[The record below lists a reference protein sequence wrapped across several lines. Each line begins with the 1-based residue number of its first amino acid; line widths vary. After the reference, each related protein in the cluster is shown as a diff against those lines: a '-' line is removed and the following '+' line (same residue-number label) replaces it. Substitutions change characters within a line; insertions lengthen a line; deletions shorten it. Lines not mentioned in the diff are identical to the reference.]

1 MQHMSSL
8 SGLAPF
14 PLAFDQAVAQRGLDT
29 WTDPAGPVPETIRSL
44 ASDPGVHSL
53 LAAIFG
59 NSPFLGD
66 LAIREAGALARLIID
81 GPEAALAAARQAM
94 DGAAFYG
101 LDEATAMQRLRVAR
115 RQVALIVAAADI
127 AGLWPLEKVIA
138 ALSDFAEEAIRAA
151 IGHLLGEAVRRGDLP
166 PGDPANPEK
175 GSGYIVLGMGKLG
188 GRELNYSSDVDLIV
202 LFDSQATTY
211 CGRRTPEDFFIRVTR
226 SLVKILQERTADGY
240 VFRTDLRLRPD
251 PGATPV
257 ALSVDAAE
265 IYYQTIGQNW
275 ERQALIK
282 ARQVAGDP
290 VAGAGFL
297 SRIRP
302 FVWRRNLDFAAI
314 ADIQAMKAKIH
325 AHHGF
330 SRISARG
337 HDVKLGLGGIREVE
351 FFVQLQQLIA
361 GGRDPSLRNPTTLG
375 MLDALV
381 AAGTLSAEERATLA
395 DAYHYLRRVEHRL
408 QMVADE
414 QTHTVPDD
422 EAGFARVSTFLGY
435 KNTEAFSAELLH
447 HLEQVHSRFMKLFGA
462 APEETAT
469 SLPEEPEALALA
481 LSGFGFGDGRRAAE
495 IVGAWH
501 MRRYR
506 ALRAER
512 AIHLL
517 DRLVP
522 QILRE
527 LAQTNAPDD
536 ALMRFDNFLASQ
548 PAGVPLLSL
557 LEANP
562 WLLNLIAEIMGS
574 APALAETLT
583 RRPVLLD
590 AVLSRDFH
598 APLPDSV
605 QLQALLESQLDR
617 APDMQDM
624 LDTAR
629 IWVSERKFQV
639 GMQMLRRVIDADAA
653 GNALSDI
660 ADVTVR
666 ALFPRVEAAFASVHG
681 RPADG
686 GLAVVA
692 MGRLGA
698 RAMTP
703 TSDLDLIFVYEA
715 GDDLAQT
722 EGGSRPLAVAT
733 WYARLSQ
740 RLITSLTALTGEGR
754 LYEVDMRLRPSGSKG
769 PIAVSRAGFEAYQKT
784 EAWTWEQMALTRARV
799 IAGKPDIAARI
810 TAGIQTILCTKR
822 DPEVVRRDVADMRAR
837 LEKEF
842 GTADPW
848 AIKMVPG
855 GMVDLEFIAQWLIL
869 VQAHAHPEIVE
880 RDISRV
886 FERAGALGV
895 IEAGDAAFLARA
907 ARLERQIMTQVRLI
921 AGRDGGLGD
930 APQSLKQSVVRALG
944 ASTFEALSDE
954 LVSVEA
960 EVRRQYIHLVQNAAG
975 RHTQPSASTLQATT
989 EAQ

>member
-1 MQHMSSL
+1 MQHL
-8 SGLAPF
+8 SFLSAFGPF
-14 PLAFDQAVAQRGLDT
+14 PKAYDPDAARRGLDA
-29 WTDPAGPVPETIRSL
+29 WADPAGPVPDEFRPL
-44 ASDPGVHSL
+44 ATDPSVRGL
-53 LAAIFG
+53 LCALFG

-66 LAIREAGALARLIID
+66 LAIREAAWLARLIQD
-81 GPEAALAAARQAM
+81 GPEVALAGAREAM
-94 DGAAFYG
+94 DGAGFAR

-115 RQVALIVAAADI
+115 RRVALIVGAADI
-127 AGLWPLEKVIA
+127 AGIWPLGKVIA
-138 ALSDFAEEAIRAA
+138 ALSDFAEDA
-151 IGHLLGEAVRRGDLP
+151 IGAAVRHLLGEAVRRGELP
-166 PGDPANPEK
+166 AGDPACPEQ

-202 LFDSQATTY
+202 LFDSQATSY
-211 CGRRTPEDFFIRVTR
+211 CGRRSPEDFFVRVTR
-226 SLVKILQERTADGY
+226 ALVKLLQERTADGY

-265 IYYQTIGQNW
+265 VYYQTIGQNW

-282 ARQVAGDP
+282 ARPVAGDP
-290 VAGAGFL
+290 TAGAGFL

-330 SRISARG
+330 AGISARG

-361 GGRDPSLRNPTTLG
+361 GGRDPALRDPTTLG

-381 AAGTLSAEERATLA
+381 IAGTLTAEECGTLA

-408 QMVADE
+408 QMIADE

-422 EAGFARVSTFLGY
+422 EAGFARVATFLGY
-435 KNTEAFSAELLH
+435 QSAEHFAAELLH
-447 HLEQVHSRFMKLFGA
+447 HLEQVHTRFMKLFGA
-462 APEETAT
+462 TEDDAAP
-469 SLPEEPEALALA
+469 SLPDDPEALAEA

-495 IVGAWH
+495 IIDAWH
-501 MRRYR
+501 KRRYR
-506 ALRAER
+506 ALRTER

-527 LAQTNAPDD
+527 LAETNAPDD
-536 ALMRFDNFLASQ
+536 ALMRFDNFLGAQ

-557 LEANP
+557 LDANP

-590 AVLSRDFH
+590 GVLSRDFH
-598 APLPDSV
+598 APLPARE
-605 QLQALLESQLDR
+605 QLEAQLEIQLDR

-624 LDTAR
+624 LDAAR
-629 IWVSERKFQV
+629 IWVAERKFQV
-639 GMQMLRRVIDADAA
+639 GVQMLRRVLDADQA
-653 GNALSDI
+653 GDALSDI
-660 ADVTVR
+660 ADATVR
-666 ALFPRVEAAFASVHG
+666 ALLPRVEAAFAVLHG

-686 GLAVVA
+686 GLVVIA

-698 RAMTP
+698 RALTP
-703 TSDLDLIFVYEA
+703 TSDLDLIFVYESE
-715 GDDLAQT
+715 DDLAPT
-722 EGGSRPLAVAT
+722 IGATRPLAVAT

-740 RLITSLTALTGEGR
+740 RLITALTALTGEGR

-769 PIAVSRAGFEAYQKT
+769 PIAVSRSGFAAYQKT

-799 IAGKPDIAARI
+799 IAGAPDIARRVGAV
-810 TAGIQTILCTKR
+810 ILQALCRRR
-822 DPEVVRRDVADMRAR
+822 DPEAVRRDVADMRAR

-842 GTADPW
+842 GSTDPW
-848 AIKMVPG
+848 AIKMAPG

-869 VQAHAHPEIVE
+869 VHAHDHPEMVE
-880 RDISRV
+880 RDIAKV
-886 FERAGALGV
+886 FRQAGALGLL
-895 IEAGDAAFLARA
+895 AQSDAQFLAEA
-907 ARLERQIMTQVRLI
+907 ARTERQIMTQVRLL
-921 AGRDGGLGD
+921 AGRDGGLGE
-930 APQSLKQSVVRALG
+930 APQSLRQSIVRALG
-944 ASTFEALSDE
+944 ARDFATLSAE
-954 LVSVEA
+954 LISVEA
-960 EVRRQYIHLVQNAAG
+960 GVRRQYIRLVGTAPDGHNQIVASNT
-975 RHTQPSASTLQATT
+975 RSAEEGA
-989 EAQ
+989 